1 LFTPNL
7 SFKLLAV
14 HFFADPSAFF
24 SSYRNEFVY
33 YDCMAEAM
41 NPEKLLDTTFNCEC
55 GRNHKVP
62 IRSIIYAED
71 VLECLP
77 EVLGSLVSDRRIV
90 LVADKRTWN
99 IAGKDAKE
107 ALEQTG
113 WSVYDII
120 VPDTDK
126 GGPVCNDVTHT
137 WLNERMPTVDI
148 ALAVG
153 TGVVNDLTKWSAFD
167 EDIPYSVFATAATM
181 NGFTAANVA
190 PTIKGVK
197 TLIRARAPLAVFAI
211 PSIIAKAPFE
221 LTAAGLGDTI
231 AKPISTADWI
241 FNSLFCG
248 ESFCRYCS
256 EIINSL
262 EPYYHNRPG
271 DISDRKP
278 AAIEALF
285 NALLYSGI
293 AMTIIG
299 TSAPAS
305 GGEHLFSHTL
315 DMMSS
320 IDGAFHDLHGRQVG
334 LGTIFASALY
344 ERIFKIEK
352 PVCHPYPDDID
363 GKFWGP
369 LAENVR
375 REYQQKIPMLRKI
388 HEKLADNK
396 TWGEFLAA
404 AQQQVRSPA
413 QIKSCLKEAG
423 AAHTFANIGC
433 SRERLLA
440 AALHMHQIRKRPTI
454 IDLAWILGILPA
466 AAEEIIDRWLT
477 D

>member
-1 LFTPNL
+1 
-7 SFKLLAV
+7 
-14 HFFADPSAFF
+14 
-24 SSYRNEFVY
+24 
-33 YDCMAEAM
+33 M
-41 NPEKLLDTTFNCEC
+41 NPEKMLDTTFDCEC
-55 GRNHKVP
+55 GRSHKVP

-71 VLECLP
+71 ALVRLP
-77 EVLGSLVSDRRIV
+77 EVLGSLVSGRRIV
-90 LVADKRTWN
+90 LVADKRTWA
-99 IAGKDAKE
+99 IAGERAKK
-107 ALEQTG
+107 ALEQKG
-113 WSVYDII
+113 WSVHDII
-120 VPDTDK
+120 VPDTNH
-126 GGPVCNDVTHT
+126 GGPVCDEVTHA
-137 WLNERMPTVDI
+137 WLNDRMPPADI

-167 EDIPYSVFATAATM
+167 KDIPYAVFATAATM

-211 PSIIAKAPFE
+211 PSIIIKAPFE
-221 LTAAGLGDTI
+221 LTASGLGDAI
-231 AKPISTADWI
+231 AKPVSTADWK
-241 FNSLFCG
+241 FNSLFFG

-262 EPYYHNRPG
+262 EPYYLDRPADIKNRNQ
-271 DISDRKP
+271 

-320 IDGAFHDLHGRQVG
+320 IDGVEHDLHGRQVG

-344 ERIFKIEK
+344 DHIFKIDK
-352 PVCHPYPDDID
+352 PVCHSYPGSID
-363 GKFWGP
+363 SKFWGP
-369 LAENVR
+369 LAGNVR
-375 REYQQKIPMLRKI
+375 EEYEQKIPMLQTI
-388 HEKLADNK
+388 CEKLADGK
-396 TWGEFLAA
+396 TWNTFLAA
-404 AQQQVRSPA
+404 ARQQVRPPA
-413 QIKSCLKEAG
+413 QIKNCLKTAG
-423 AAHTFANIGC
+423 AAHTFAGIGC

-440 AALHMHQIRKRPTI
+440 AALHMHDIRKRPTI
-454 IDLAWILGILPA
+454 IDLAWILGIMPG
-466 AAEEIIDRWLT
+466 AAEEIINRWLT

>member
-1 LFTPNL
+1 
-7 SFKLLAV
+7 
-14 HFFADPSAFF
+14 
-24 SSYRNEFVY
+24 
-33 YDCMAEAM
+33 M
-41 NPEKLLDTTFNCEC
+41 NPENLLDTTFDCEC

-71 VLECLP
+71 ALVRLP
-77 EVLGSLVSDRRIV
+77 KVLGSFVKGRRIV
-90 LVADKRTWN
+90 LVADKRTRA
-99 IAGKDAKE
+99 IAGDRAKDI
-107 ALEQTG
+107 LEQTG
-113 WSVYDII
+113 WSVHDII
-120 VPDTDK
+120 VPDTHTS
-126 GGPVCNDVTHT
+126 GPVCDDSTHT
-137 WLNERMPTVDI
+137 WLNDLMPPADI

-153 TGVVNDLTKWSAFD
+153 TGVVNDLTKWSAF
-167 EDIPYSVFATAATM
+167 EKDIPYAVFATAATM

-190 PTIKGVK
+190 PTVKGVK
-197 TLIRARAPLAVFAI
+197 TLIRAQAPLAVFAI
-211 PSIIAKAPFE
+211 PSIIVEAPFE

-231 AKPISTADWI
+231 AKPVSTADWK
-241 FNSLFCG
+241 FNHLFCG

-262 EPYYHNRPG
+262 EPYYLDRPG
-271 DISDRKP
+271 DISNRKP

-293 AMTIIG
+293 AMTMIG

-320 IDGAFHDLHGRQVG
+320 IDGVEHDLHGRQVG

-344 ERIFKIEK
+344 DHIFKIEK
-352 PVCHPYPDDID
+352 PVCHPFPCDID
-363 GKFWGP
+363 STFWGP
-369 LAENVR
+369 LAGNVSQ
-375 REYQQKIPMLRKI
+375 EYEQKIPMLRTI
-388 HEKLADNK
+388 CEKLADGK

-404 AQQQVRSPA
+404 ARQQVRSPA
-413 QIKSCLKEAG
+413 QIKNCLKTAG
-423 AAHTFANIGC
+423 AAHTFADIGC

-454 IDLAWILGILPA
+454 IDLAWILGILPG

>member
-1 LFTPNL
+1 
-7 SFKLLAV
+7 
-14 HFFADPSAFF
+14 
-24 SSYRNEFVY
+24 
-33 YDCMAEAM
+33 M
-41 NPEKLLDTTFNCEC
+41 NPEKMLDTTFDCEC
-55 GRNHKVP
+55 GRSHKVP

-71 VLECLP
+71 ALVRLP
-77 EVLGSLVSDRRIV
+77 EVLGSLVSGRRIV
-90 LVADKRTWN
+90 LVADKRTWA
-99 IAGKDAKE
+99 IAGERAKK
-107 ALEQTG
+107 ALEQKG
-113 WSVYDII
+113 WSVHDII
-120 VPDTDK
+120 VPDTNH
-126 GGPVCNDVTHT
+126 GGPVCDEVTHA
-137 WLNERMPTVDI
+137 WLNDRMPPADI

-167 EDIPYSVFATAATM
+167 KDIPYAVFATAATM

-211 PSIIAKAPFE
+211 PSIIIKAPFE
-221 LTAAGLGDTI
+221 LTASGLGDAI
-231 AKPISTADWI
+231 AKPVSTADWK
-241 FNSLFCG
+241 FNSLFFG

-262 EPYYHNRPG
+262 EPYYLDRPADIKNRN
-271 DISDRKP
+271 P

-320 IDGAFHDLHGRQVG
+320 IDGVEHDLHGRQVG

-344 ERIFKIEK
+344 DHIFKIDK
-352 PVCHPYPDDID
+352 PVCHSYPGSID
-363 GKFWGP
+363 SKFWGP
-369 LAENVR
+369 LAGNVR
-375 REYQQKIPMLRKI
+375 EEYEQKIPMLQTI
-388 HEKLADNK
+388 CEKLADGK
-396 TWGEFLAA
+396 TWNTFLAA
-404 AQQQVRSPA
+404 ARQQVRPPA
-413 QIKSCLKEAG
+413 QIKNCLKTAG
-423 AAHTFANIGC
+423 AAHTFAGIGC

-440 AALHMHQIRKRPTI
+440 AALHMHDIRKRPTI
-454 IDLAWILGILPA
+454 IDLAWILGIMPG
-466 AAEEIIDRWLT
+466 AAEEIINRWLT

>member
-1 LFTPNL
+1 
-7 SFKLLAV
+7 
-14 HFFADPSAFF
+14 
-24 SSYRNEFVY
+24 
-33 YDCMAEAM
+33 M
-41 NPEKLLDTTFNCEC
+41 NPEKLLDTTFDCEC
-55 GRNHKVP
+55 GSSHKVP
-62 IRSIIYAED
+62 IKSITYAED
-71 VLECLP
+71 ALVRLP
-77 EVLGSLVSDRRIV
+77 EVLGSFVKGRRIV
-90 LVADKRTWN
+90 LVADKRTWA
-99 IAGKDAKE
+99 IAGERAKE

-113 WSVYDII
+113 FSVQDII
-120 VPDTDK
+120 VPDTNH
-126 GGPVCNDVTHT
+126 GGPVCDDTTHA
-137 WLNERMPTVDI
+137 WLNDLMPPADI

-167 EDIPYSVFATAATM
+167 KDMPYAVFATAATM

-190 PTIKGVK
+190 PTINGVK
-197 TLIRARAPLAVFAI
+197 TLIRAQSPLAVFAI
-211 PSIIAKAPFE
+211 PSIIVEAPFE

-231 AKPISTADWI
+231 AKPVSTADWI
-241 FNSLFCG
+241 FNYLFCG

-262 EPYYHNRPG
+262 EPYYLDRPA
-271 DISDRKP
+271 DINNRKP

-320 IDGAFHDLHGRQVG
+320 IDGFAHDLHGRQVG

-344 ERIFKIEK
+344 DRIFKIEK
-352 PVCHPYPDDID
+352 PICHPYPGDID
-363 GKFWGP
+363 NKFWDS
-369 LAENVR
+369 LAGNVR
-375 REYQQKIPMLRKI
+375 QEYEQKIPMLQI
-388 HEKLADNK
+388 ICEKLADGK
-396 TWGEFLAA
+396 TWDEFLTA

-413 QIKSCLKEAG
+413 QIKNCLKTAG
-423 AAHTFANIGC
+423 AAHTFADIGC
-433 SRERLLA
+433 SRKRLLD

-454 IDLAWILGILPA
+454 IDLAWILGILPVA
-466 AAEEIIDRWLT
+466 AGEIIDRWLT